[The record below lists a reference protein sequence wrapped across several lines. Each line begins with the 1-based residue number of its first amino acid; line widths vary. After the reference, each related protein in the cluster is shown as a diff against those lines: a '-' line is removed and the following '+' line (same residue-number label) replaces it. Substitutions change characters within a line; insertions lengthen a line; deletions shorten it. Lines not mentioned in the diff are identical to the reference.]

1 MTHADAYVI
10 EREEVVTASPIY
22 RILSVSWGAIFVGVA
37 VALAT
42 QLIINLVGIA
52 AGAASID
59 PSSNGSPAASTL
71 SYGAAFWFV
80 LAGIAAS
87 LAGGFA
93 SGRLSGSPVPST
105 AAWHGLASWAATT
118 LVIFYILTSAIGSA
132 VGGASTLVGGALGG
146 VASSLGG
153 ATKTAIEQVAPRV
166 ADPFTV
172 IEDAIRT
179 NSNGTDPE
187 ALKNAAVAAVRA
199 AVTGDEAQAQAAR
212 EQAAQ
217 ALASARNEPV
227 EQARAEIQ
235 RFEQQYRA
243 TVDEARQQ
251 AAAAAQTAADVTAGA
266 ALFAALSLM
275 LGAAASAVGGRFG
288 ARRA

>member
-1 MTHADAYVI
+1 MTQADKYVV
-10 EREEVVTASPIY
+10 ERDQVAVAPPLYPPRT
-22 RILSVSWGAIFVGVA
+22 VSWGAIFVGVA

-42 QLIINLVGIA
+42 QLIINLVGLA

-59 PSSNGSPAASTL
+59 PATNGSPAASTL

-93 SGRLSGSPVPST
+93 SGRLSGSPTVST

-118 LVIFYILTSAIGSA
+118 LVIIYLLTSAIGSA
-132 VGGASTLVGGALGG
+132 VGGASSLVGGALGG
-146 VASSLGG
+146 VASTLGG
-153 ATKTAIEQVAPRV
+153 ATKTAIEDVTPRV
-166 ADPFTV
+166 ADPFAA

-187 ALKNAAVAAVRA
+187 VLRNAAVTAVRA
-199 AVTGDEAQAQAAR
+199 LVTGDEAQAQAAR

-217 ALASARNEPV
+217 ALASARNVPV
-227 EQARAEIQ
+227 DQARNEVQ
-235 RFEQQYRA
+235 RYEQQYR
-243 TVDEARQQ
+243 TVVDQARQQ
-251 AAAAAQTAADVTAGA
+251 ALTAAQTAADVTTSA
-266 ALFAALSLM
+266 ALIAAVSLLM
-275 LGAAASAVGGRFG
+275 GAAAGAVGGRIA